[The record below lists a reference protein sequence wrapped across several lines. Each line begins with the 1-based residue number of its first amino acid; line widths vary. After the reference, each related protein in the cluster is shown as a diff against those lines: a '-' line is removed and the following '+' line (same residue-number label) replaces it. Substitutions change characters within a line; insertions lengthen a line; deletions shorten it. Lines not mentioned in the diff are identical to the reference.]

1 MALKKKGTPEK
12 MSLLTESELK
22 TLRGLI
28 SKALKAGVEP
38 EEIFKEDKSKK
49 NKS

>member
-1 MALKKKGTPEK
+1 MALKKKGAPTK
-12 MSLLTESELK
+12 ISLLTESELK

-28 SKALKAGVEP
+28 SKALNAGVEP
-38 EEIFKEDKSKK
+38 SEIFKEEKGKK